1 MTYERLINDM
11 LTKKKPIWQGES
23 EQDLLFMAHIEVLKL
38 TERYRLIREG
48 KIVGYTRES
57 EVPH

>member
-1 MTYERLINDM
+1 MTYERSIDDM

-48 KIVGYTRES
+48 KIVGYTR
-57 EVPH
+57 